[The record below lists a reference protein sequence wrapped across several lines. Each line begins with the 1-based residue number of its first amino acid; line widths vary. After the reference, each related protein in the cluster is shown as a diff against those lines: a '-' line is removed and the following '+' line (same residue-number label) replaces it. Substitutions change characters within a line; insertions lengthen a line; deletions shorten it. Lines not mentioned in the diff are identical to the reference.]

1 MHFPKVE
8 LKTLIMTKCQTI
20 ALLLTQMFL
29 MSGCSPQQTEYE
41 NKKAVVAR
49 FGNAGSTTGY
59 HNIRLM
65 TIRDTSGGGAGFAY
79 GAVSGYP
86 GASADIGGM
95 GIPKSIEGFWAKQ
108 TASKDDL
115 EGYFKI
121 SAPIEA
127 QLAEKKIQTLNRYY
141 ANYTRRQGV
150 MQVVVDSERVRV
162 FYTLKCFETYKDCT
176 PRENADPNGWVIRS
190 LADSTDVVLLFDGK
204 GESSDTPFPGSPYEE
219 K

>member
-1 MHFPKVE
+1 
-8 LKTLIMTKCQTI
+8 MTKCQTI
-20 ALLLTQMFL
+20 VLLLTLIFL
-29 MSGCSPQQTEYE
+29 MSGCSPQSPQRISIA
-41 NKKAVVAR
+41 NI
-49 FGNAGSTTGY
+49 GNAGSTTGY
-59 HNIRLM
+59 HSIRLM

-95 GIPKSIEGFWAKQ
+95 GIPQ
-108 TASKDDL
+108 HL
-115 EGYFKI
+115 EGYWVKYDRDENTRDKFFKI
-121 SAPIEA
+121 STPIDA
-127 QLAEKKIQTLNRYY
+127 QLAEQKIKTLNRYY

>member
-1 MHFPKVE
+1 MAR
-8 LKTLIMTKCQTI
+8 TI
-20 ALLLTQMFL
+20 SVILLAVFTILV
-29 MSGCSPQQTEYE
+29 SGCSPQSPQRVSIA
-41 NKKAVVAR
+41 NI
-49 FGNAGSTTGY
+49 GNAGSTTGY
-59 HNIRLM
+59 HSIRLM

-95 GIPKSIEGFWAKQ
+95 GIPKSLEGFWAKQ
-108 TASKDDL
+108 TASKDAL

-121 SAPIEA
+121 SAPIDA
-127 QLAEKKIQTLNRYY
+127 QLAEKKIQALNHYY
-141 ANYTRRQGV
+141 ANYTRRKGV

-162 FYTLKCFETYKDCT
+162 FYTLKCHEPYDNCT
-176 PRENADPNGWVIRS
+176 PKENANPYGWVVR
-190 LADSTDVVLLFDGK
+190 APHDSTDVVLLFDGK

>member
-1 MHFPKVE
+1 MVKNVSKVF
-8 LKTLIMTKCQTI
+8 LTSLI
-20 ALLLTQMFL
+20 FL
-29 MSGCSPQQTEYE
+29 MSGCSPQSPQRISIA
-41 NKKAVVAR
+41 NI
-49 FGNAGSTTGY
+49 GNAGSTTGY

-65 TIRDTSGGGAGFAY
+65 TIRDTSGGGGFAY

-95 GIPKSIEGFWAKQ
+95 GIPQ
-108 TASKDDL
+108 HL
-115 EGYFKI
+115 EGYWVKYDRDENTRDKFFKI
-121 SAPIEA
+121 SAPIDA

-141 ANYTRRQGV
+141 TNYTRRQGV

-162 FYTLKCFETYKDCT
+162 FYTLKCHEPYDNCT
-176 PRENADPNGWVIRS
+176 PKENANPDGWVVR
-190 LADSTDVVLLFDGK
+190 APHDSTDVVLLFDGK

>member
-65 TIRDTSGGGAGFAY
+65 TIRDINGGGAGFAY

-86 GASADIGGM
+86 GASADIGGV
-95 GIPKSIEGFWAKQ
+95 GIPQ
-108 TASKDDL
+108 HL
-115 EGYFKI
+115 EGYWVKYNHDENTRDKFFKI
-121 SAPIEA
+121 STPIDA
-127 QLAEKKIQTLNRYY
+127 QLAEQKIKTLQNYY
-141 ANYTRRQGV
+141 QNFKTIHGI

-162 FYTLKCFETYKDCT
+162 FYTLGCHEPYDDCT
-176 PRENADPNGWVIRS
+176 PKEDVNHSSWVIRAPAGS
-190 LADSTDVVLLFDGK
+190 EDVVLLFDGK